1 MPTRTTWLWAA
12 GLFLLTLIVRLPL
25 RWVAAQ
31 LPATIECEMPSGTLW
46 SGHCAR
52 AGSAPFLLS
61 DVSWSLKPWLLFTG
75 RLGAAVRSD
84 DARAPL
90 QAEVRVGLGGRI
102 ELRDL
107 QGSIAI
113 GSGLLPLF
121 PDGWS
126 GMLHLDISAAEFRD
140 ARPRRILGVARVNDL
155 HRRGLG
161 GELGSYELQFHDADD
176 VDASIGGDLHDTA
189 GPLAVSAHLVLLADG
204 SYELNGTV
212 LARNGA
218 PADLAASVAALGA
231 ADATGRRPFSL
242 AGTL

>member
-1 MPTRTTWLWAA
+1 MWAA

-25 RWVAAQ
+25 RWVASA
-31 LPATIECEMPSGTLW
+31 LPAAIQCEIPSGTIW

-61 DVSWSLKPWLLFTG
+61 DVSWSLRPWLLFTG
-75 RLGAAVRSD
+75 RLGATVHSG

-90 QAEVRVGLGGRI
+90 QADLRAGFGGRI

-126 GMLHLDISAAEFRD
+126 GTLHLEISEAKFRD
-140 ARPRRILGVARVNDL
+140 ARPQRILGVARVTDL
-155 HRRGLG
+155 RRRGAN
-161 GELGSYELQFHDADD
+161 GELGSYQLQFHDADD
-176 VDASIGGDLHDTA
+176 AGGTIGGDLHDTA
-189 GPLAVSAHLVLLADG
+189 GPLAVSAHLVLAPDG
-204 SYELNGTV
+204 SYELSGTV

-231 ADATGRRPFSL
+231 PDATGRRPFSL